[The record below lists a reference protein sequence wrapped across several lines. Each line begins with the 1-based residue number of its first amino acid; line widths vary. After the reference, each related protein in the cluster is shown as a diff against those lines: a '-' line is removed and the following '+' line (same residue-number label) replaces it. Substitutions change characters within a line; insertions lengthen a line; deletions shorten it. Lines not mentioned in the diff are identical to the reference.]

1 MRFFNLLVDVGVG
14 VGTLLSSYCP
24 EDGIAPTSKPPV
36 VIDKACT
43 AWGKTVDAAFN
54 PVGLAFLGIK
64 DGSFNMGWDGVLIG
78 KWRGGH
84 IAILDDDMSPDVSFV
99 NGTTNSDIDILDTG
113 GTPDPGAPTSTARTL
128 DVNTG
133 TKDIKPA
140 PCIICSSLREAPTA
154 TVDRQ
159 ATMVAADLEAEYKTV
174 PLVDPES
181 VEVDSPP
188 TEAEKLIA
196 LFYAFTIP
204 FWTVFIWLKIDTKR
218 RALIDDFTTSVARRC
233 ADWFAVCITA
243 ILRPIRNAL
252 AYFGPFAK
260 IMNGLTIPWDSNGK
274 VFVTTKHGKWMSLAV
289 LSSSEY
295 VLVEGSPDD
304 EEPEPEL
311 AEAEEAGPARRISTS
326 GARDSRRGQKKA
338 KKNVK
343 ANAKAKAKGWA

>member
-36 VIDKACT
+36 VIDKACI

-64 DGSFNMGWDGVLIG
+64 DGSFNMGWDGVSIG

-84 IAILDDDMSPDVSFV
+84 LAILDDDMSPDVSFV

-113 GTPDPGAPTSTARTL
+113 GTPDPGAPKSTARTS
-128 DVNTG
+128 DVHTG

-140 PCIICSSLREAPTA
+140 PCIICSSLRDAPIA

-159 ATMVAADLEAEYKTV
+159 ATMVASDLEAEYKSV
-174 PLVDPES
+174 PLVDSES
-181 VEVDSPP
+181 VEADSPP

-196 LFYAFTIP
+196 LFYAFAIP
-204 FWTVFIWLKIDTKR
+204 FWTVFIWLKS
-218 RALIDDFTTSVARRC
+218 LI
-233 ADWFAVCITA
+233 
-243 ILRPIRNAL
+243 
-252 AYFGPFAK
+252 
-260 IMNGLTIPWDSNGK
+260 
-274 VFVTTKHGKWMSLAV
+274 V
-289 LSSSEY
+289 LSPSEY
-295 VLVEGSPDD
+295 VLVEGSPND
-304 EEPEPEL
+304 EEPEPEPT
-311 AEAEEAGPARRISTS
+311 EAEEAGPARRISTS

-338 KKNVK
+338 KRNAK